1 MTTVQSKDGPEISFE
16 ASGVGLALVL
26 VNGALCCRGS
36 GANSATKAVALTTRR
51 RQSWEASFDNLDR
64 VLAA

>member
-1 MTTVQSKDGPEISFE
+1 MTTVQSKDGPEIRFE
-16 ASGVGLALVL
+16 APGAGLALTSREL
-26 VNGALCCRGS
+26 GDEEPARIY
-36 GANSATKAVALTTRR
+36 